1 MATYLNDVQGNIPDI
16 GKFNPNYTFYA
27 EALQSRQSAYDT
39 NHEKLNN
46 LYGSLLNGGMF
57 RDENIKSRDEFF
69 KAISDDIKKIS
80 GSDLSSPQNV
90 IAAERVFNQIL
101 DNKYVKQDLYNYRK
115 AQSTQKHIDNLRLY
129 DKEGKYWE
137 GMDQLLNYQILDYK
151 EADRDSALNVN
162 IGDIAEGVNV
172 NDLIAK
178 SLKDMNLGDVVQ
190 EISDGKY
197 ITKYTNGEIARSK
210 YNMAIRAILMND
222 ASVSSFYR
230 AQGELARRNEI
241 QALRSQG
248 MTKEQATAQYRYNT
262 TLSMLDENEEKYR
275 TAYSTLKNAL
285 KDKSISPEQRLDGKK
300 TLEAYNKEIAKIDA
314 QQLRLRDEASM
325 QPQEVQ
331 DNYNRLMQFLDTE
344 KNTLKNESNS
354 LNLKSGEDVI
364 SLSNID
370 VILGDAFLNKTI
382 SDYTNLYVQKDM
394 KVEKRVDE
402 YGLEDV
408 RYRHALELEETKQEN
423 RIKLEE
429 YKKRLEGNKNNP
441 INPTITPSTGIP
453 GLSNDESI
461 DYDEGEIGRYR
472 DHSLEFRY
480 NDAVSNLSAAV
491 DDRNDFLD
499 KVMET
504 ETAKVQFKKEF
515 GFDYKKEK
523 KQEYQRRLL
532 YDKILKNP
540 KSWILEKDAAQFT
553 ELNKKLN
560 IAESKRQG
568 ALNEVTEKI
577 KTIPWNNLQG
587 KAVGNNCYPL
597 LGYLAEQLEVKNGK
611 VVGFTNDKRKDD
623 AAYVNT
629 YRELLKLSGLKNT
642 VEVTRSDPSKKV
654 YKNGTLVP
662 VSYKTKEFIGDDI
675 IIASRNNKDEAKIG
689 VYKNTQVV
697 GTDDFETQMENWNN
711 MDVYLG
717 ESGRAM
723 TFSLLNGALGASGT
737 ATGWSNSRMIT
748 FNDNVNSESYSE
760 YQPIKRKMD
769 AYLNSETVY
778 GENGS
783 KLGEDDLKE
792 MRKSFMSGALGA
804 SGTVSITSN
813 NGDPEKISVKF
824 TAGDT
829 GKVYFFNMPKTVLNE
844 APRLTR
850 MLESSTYFSGNE
862 DITIRPTQMNGES
875 VTIRGNKLIYAGR
888 EIPNFQLNF
897 DQYDRVGLIEYCINN
912 LAIDANR
919 NIIIR

>member
-1 MATYLNDVQGNIPDI
+1 MATYLKDVQGNIPDI
-16 GKFNPNYTFYA
+16 EKFNPNYTFYA

-57 RDENIKSRDEFF
+57 RDEDIKSRDEFF

-90 IAAERVFNQIL
+90 IAAERVFTQIL
-101 DNKYVKQDLYNYRK
+101 DNKYIKQDLYNYRK
-115 AQSTQKHIDNLRLY
+115 AQSEQKHIDNLRLY

-151 EADRDSALNVN
+151 EADRDSALDVN

-190 EISDGKY
+190 EISDGY
-197 ITKYTNGEIARSK
+197 HITKYTNGEIARSK

-285 KDKSISPEQRLDGKK
+285 KDKNISPEQRLDGKR
-300 TLEAYNKEIAKIDA
+300 TLKAYDKEIAKIDA

-344 KNTLKNESNS
+344 KNTLKNERNS
-354 LNLKSGEDVI
+354 LKLKSGEDVI

-382 SDYTNLYVQKDM
+382 SDYTNLYIQKDM

-408 RYRHALELEETKQEN
+408 RYKHELELEEVRQVN
-423 RIKLEE
+423 REKLELI
-429 YKKRLEGNKNNP
+429 KQGNKA

-461 DYDEGEIGRYR
+461 EYDEGEIGRYR

-480 NDAVSNLSAAV
+480 NEAVSNLSAVV
-491 DDRNDFLD
+491 DERNDFLD

-587 KAVGNNCYPL
+587 SAVGNEGYSL

-623 AAYVNT
+623 AAYIKT
-629 YRELLKLSGLKNT
+629 YRELLKLSGLKDT
-642 VEVTRSDPSKKV
+642 REVTRAKKGLV
-654 YKNGTLVP
+654 YPVP
-662 VSYKTKEFIGDDI
+662 YKTKEVIGDDF
-675 IIASRNNKDEAKIG
+675 IIASRNKKDKAKVG
-689 VYKNTQVV
+689 VYENTQFV
-697 GTDDFETQMENWNN
+697 GFDDFETQMNNWNY

-723 TFSLLNGALGASGT
+723 TFALLNGALGASGT

-748 FNDNVNSESYSE
+748 FNDNVNSELYSE
-760 YQPIKRKMD
+760 YQPIKTKMD
-769 AYLNSETVY
+769 ANLNSQTVY
-778 GENGS
+778 DDIGK
-783 KLGEDDLKE
+783 KLTGEDLEK
-792 MRKSFMSGALGA
+792 MRKSFMSGAGNTT
-804 SGTVSITSN
+804 GTLSITSN

-829 GKVYFFNMPKTVLNE
+829 GKVYFFNMPKTVLDE
-844 APRLTR
+844 TPRITR

-897 DQYDRVGLIEYCINN
+897 DQYDRVGLIEYCINH
-912 LAIDANR
+912 LAIGANR

>member
-1 MATYLNDVQGNIPDI
+1 MATYLKDVQGNIPDI
-16 GKFNPNYTFYA
+16 EKFNPNYTFYA

-57 RDENIKSRDEFF
+57 RDEDIKSRDEFF

-90 IAAERVFNQIL
+90 IAAERVFTQIL
-101 DNKYVKQDLYNYRK
+101 DNKYIKQDLYNYRK
-115 AQSTQKHIDNLRLY
+115 AQSKQKYIDNLRLY

-151 EADRDSALNVN
+151 EADRDSALDVN

-190 EISDGKY
+190 EISDGY
-197 ITKYTNGEIARSK
+197 HITKYTNGEIARSK

-222 ASVSSFYR
+222 ASVTSFYR

-285 KDKSISPEQRLDGKK
+285 KDKSISPEQRLDGKR
-300 TLEAYNKEIAKIDA
+300 TLDAYNKEIAKIDA

-354 LNLKSGEDVI
+354 LKLKSGEDVI

-382 SDYTNLYVQKDM
+382 SDYTNLYIQKDM

-408 RYRHALELEETKQEN
+408 RYKHELELEEVKQEN
-423 RIKLEE
+423 REKLELI
-429 YKKRLEGNKNNP
+429 KQGNKA

-453 GLSNDESI
+453 TLSNDESI
-461 DYDEGEIGRYR
+461 EYDEGEIGRYR

-480 NDAVSNLSAAV
+480 NEAVSNLSAVV
-491 DDRNDFLD
+491 DERNDFLD

-587 KAVGNNCYPL
+587 SAVENAAGNAGYSL

-629 YRELLKLSGLKNT
+629 YKELLKLSGLKDT
-642 VEVTRSDPSKKV
+642 REVIRSKKV
-654 YKNGTLVP
+654 YKDGINVP
-662 VSYKTKEFIGDDI
+662 VAYRTKEVIGDNF
-675 IIASRNNKDEAKIG
+675 IIASRNKKDKAKVG
-689 VYKNTQVV
+689 VYENTQFV
-697 GTDDFETQMENWNN
+697 GFNDFETQMNNWNN

-723 TFSLLNGALGASGT
+723 TFALLNGALGASGT

-748 FNDNVNSESYSE
+748 FNDNVNSELYSE
-760 YQPIKRKMD
+760 YQPIKTKMD
-769 AYLNSETVY
+769 ANLNSQTVY
-778 GENGS
+778 DEVGN
-783 KLGEDDLKE
+783 KLTGEDLDK
-792 MRKSFMSGALGA
+792 MRKSFMSGAGNTT
-804 SGTVSITSN
+804 GTLSITSN

-829 GKVYFFNMPKTVLNE
+829 GKVYFFNMPKTVLDE
-844 APRLTR
+844 TPRITR

-897 DQYDRVGLIEYCINN
+897 DQYDRVGLIEYCINH
-912 LAIDANR
+912 LAIGANR

>member
-429 YKKRLEGNKNNP
+429 YKNKP

-629 YRELLKLSGLKNT
+629 YRELLKLSGLGNT
-642 VEVTRSDPSKKV
+642 REVTRSDPSKKV
-654 YKNGTLVP
+654 YKDGTAIP

-675 IIASRNNKDEAKIG
+675 IIASRNKKDKAKIG

-769 AYLNSETVY
+769 ANLNSETVY
-778 GENGS
+778 DEEGS
-783 KLGEDDLKE
+783 KLEGDGLDE
-792 MRKSFMSGALGA
+792 MRKSFMSGAGNTT
-804 SGTVSITSN
+804 GTVSITSN